1 MKTQLLTIRNIMNS
15 FMFAIFLIFLS
26 GCSKEELVDSGQREN
41 PDAQNISDLIK
52 NLSYNANTLLN
63 VKETGGGP
71 NKRTKT
77 SDKNTSTSPNLG
89 YYETCNTK
97 KYSLET
103 NFDDVA
109 ILRPT
114 NGIIWPGALVV
125 GNQGMLDGMPDP
137 ITLGRAP
144 VKLRIDLPG
153 IGEKGNI
160 VVENPTN
167 SVVQSSIDDAL
178 EWWNANKYQEGYIN
192 ASNSSYQSTK
202 SYSSKQVSLDVGL
215 NLEWATGAV
224 ASQMEYQS
232 STTKRAATMVYKQV
246 FYTVTMDTP
255 STPASVFGADVSL
268 AKVENAINDKNPPAY
283 INSVSYGRIIMFK
296 LETTDT
302 NTSVDL
308 DAVLEYAGGVN
319 GTGTVNATYDA
330 VLKKSS
336 ITVVTIGGNAEV
348 ASEAVSATGPGS
360 LRSIIT
366 GKNAV
371 YSRDN
376 PGVPIAYTIRYLKD
390 NTFAKMGYTTD
401 YEVVDCSI
409 QEYQH
414 KNVYLDNS
422 LLVDSRF
429 RFAYKKKGTQTL
441 GYTDWKKVSTNASK
455 EGIKPPSGAH
465 GVTVQFQ
472 AWDFT
477 WKSLGE
483 YYLNYVSSE
492 KNYETYCSKW
502 VVVCTQYSV
511 RAK

>member
-1 MKTQLLTIRNIMNS
+1 MKTKLLSFRNIIIS
-15 FMFAIFLIFLS
+15 ITFTVFLLFLS
-26 GCSKEELVDSGQREN
+26 GCSKDEIVDSGPKEN
-41 PDAQNISDLIK
+41 PDAQGISDFIK
-52 NLSYNANTLLN
+52 NLSYNASTLLN
-63 VKETGGGP
+63 AKETGGGP
-71 NKRTKT
+71 TKRIKT
-77 SDKNTSTSPNLG
+77 SDKNTSTSPSLG
-89 YYETCNTK
+89 YYQACSTK
-97 KYSLET
+97 KYNLKT
-103 NFDDVA
+103 NFNDVA

-125 GNQGMLDGMPDP
+125 GNKGMLDGMPEP
-137 ITLGRAP
+137 VTLGRAP
-144 VKLRIDLPG
+144 VNLRIDLPG

-160 VVENPTN
+160 VVKKPTN
-167 SVVQSSIDDAL
+167 SVIQSNIDDAL

-202 SYSSKQVSLDVGL
+202 SYSSKQIGLDVGL
-215 NLEWATGAV
+215 NIEWATGSV

-255 STPASVFGADVSL
+255 STPASVFGTDVSL
-268 AKVENAINDKNPPAY
+268 EKVESAISNKNPPAY
-283 INSVSYGRIIMFK
+283 VNSVSYGRIIMFK

-302 NTSVDL
+302 STSVDL

-319 GTGTVNATYDA
+319 GTGTVNATYDKI
-330 VLKKSS
+330 LKKSS

-348 ASEAVSATGPGS
+348 AAEAVSAIGPGS
-360 LRSIIT
+360 LRTIIT

-401 YEVVDCSI
+401 YDIIDCSTK
-409 QEYQH
+409 EYKH
-414 KNVYLDNS
+414 KNVYLDNK
-422 LLVDSRF
+422 LLVDARY
-429 RFAYKKKGTQTL
+429 RFAYKVKGTQTIKYS
-441 GYTDWKKVSTNASK
+441 GWKKVTTNASK
-455 EGIKPPSGAH
+455 EGIKPPNGAH
-465 GVTVQFQ
+465 GVKVQFQ
-472 AWDFT
+472 AWDIT

-483 YYLNYVSSE
+483 YNLNYVSSE
-492 KNYETYCSKW
+492 KTYESYCSKW
-502 VVVCTQYSV
+502 IVVCTKYSV